1 MKSHFELMADYNCW
15 MNERMFEAIA
25 ELSDIELHQPR
36 GAFFSSIIGSL
47 NHILVA
53 DVIWLK
59 RFSTSSHQFKTLH
72 PLLDM
77 TIPSKL
83 DDLLYDEF
91 ATLRAARV
99 AMDEIIINFV
109 EEVTDEV
116 LATELHY
123 QNTKGKTFARK
134 LSLLLLHLF
143 NHQTHHRGQVTTLL
157 NQIDIDMG
165 ETDLLARIPL

>member
-1 MKSHFELMADYNCW
+1 
-15 MNERMFEAIA
+15 
-25 ELSDIELHQPR
+25 
-36 GAFFSSIIGSL
+36 
-47 NHILVA
+47 
-53 DVIWLK
+53 
-59 RFSTSSHQFKTLH
+59 
-72 PLLDM
+72 
-77 TIPSKL
+77 
-83 DDLLYDEF
+83 
-91 ATLRAARV
+91 
-99 AMDEIIINFV
+99 MDEIIINFV

-165 ETDLLARIPL
+165 ETDLLARIPQ